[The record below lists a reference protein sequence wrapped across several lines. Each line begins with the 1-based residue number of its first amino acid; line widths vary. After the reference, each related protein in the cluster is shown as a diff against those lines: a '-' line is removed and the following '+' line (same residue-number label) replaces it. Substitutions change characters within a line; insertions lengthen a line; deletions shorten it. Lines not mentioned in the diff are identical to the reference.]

1 MARLKVS
8 VRRSHASHQISGV
21 PFSDLRQN
29 GPRHNFFAAIS
40 FSWFFKNTPLCALPL
55 DSYLSV
61 HLSSV
66 QLCHYLLAAL
76 QHTHAHTHTQPTT
89 NDSTKQLISIFIF
102 VQTSRTTYLC
112 AVPTPKQKQQKP
124 PSSCLAD
131 LTTPPA
137 LSSLVLPSPPRA
149 RSALSSFPFLSNE
162 TMQHLRLDFCY
173 EPACLRAT
181 L

>member
-1 MARLKVS
+1 MRVA
-8 VRRSHASHQISGV
+8 
-21 PFSDLRQN
+21 
-29 GPRHNFFAAIS
+29 
-40 FSWFFKNTPLCALPL
+40 L

-61 HLSSV
+61 QFISV
-66 QLCHYLLAAL
+66 QFSFAITCLLHYN
-76 QHTHAHTHTQPTT
+76 THTHTHKQNLQPTT
-89 NDSTKQLISIFIF
+89 LPNNSSASSSLSKLLGQPTFLCRSNTK
-102 VQTSRTTYLC
+102 T
-112 AVPTPKQKQQKP
+112 KQQKP

-173 EPACLRAT
+173 EPACLRSVFPPSRNFSIQVANPSSGPHCNT
-181 L
+181 KPACVLQRHAHCFCNDDIDCRSK